1 MHPVPFLSVFALIF
15 LAELPDKTLYAIL
28 LLAARGRPL
37 PVLLGAC
44 AAFLVHGF
52 IALGL
57 GVLAGH
63 LPARAVG
70 LASAAVFLGFGLAL
84 LLRGDGAE
92 EERPPAPPSR
102 ALVEAFALVFAAE
115 WGDATQIGTA
125 ALVARMPHHPWL
137 VFCGATS
144 ALWSGAALAV
154 ALGRKAGRSLPRP
167 LLRKAAGAVFCA
179 FGLASAVHALAM

>member
-1 MHPVPFLSVFALIF
+1 MDPLSFFSVFALIF

-28 LLAARGRPL
+28 LLATRRRAL
-37 PVLLGAC
+37 PVLAGAC

-57 GVLAGH
+57 GILAGR

-70 LASAAVFLGFGLAL
+70 LASAAIFLGFGLAL
-84 LLRGDGAE
+84 LLRRGGE
-92 EERPPAPPSR
+92 EAARPPAPPSR

-125 ALVARMPHHPWL
+125 ALVARMPQRPWL
-137 VFCGATS
+137 VFWGATL
-144 ALWSGAALAV
+144 ALWSGAVLAV
-154 ALGRKAGRSLPRP
+154 ALGRTAGRRLPRP
-167 LLRKAAGAVFCA
+167 LLRKAAGAVFCV
-179 FGLASAVHALAM
+179 FGLAAGVRALWM